1 MATSTGGGTNLG
13 HARAFNRRV
22 VLETIRLHGPL
33 SRADITRRTGLSVQT
48 ISNIAEELAAAGMLR
63 EEGRRQ
69 GGRGAPALDLAL
81 NPEGGFTFGLSIDHR
96 RLVVVLVDLSGR
108 QRHQSTI
115 AIDGLKPDAVLPVI
129 ARTVRAMAAK
139 EGAARERIW
148 GAGVAMPMVFEDGAP
163 VAFGP
168 SSMPAWQDF
177 PITARLAESLDMP
190 VLVENDATAAA
201 VGEQLYGV
209 GRRLRD
215 FFYIYVGVGVGGGMI
230 LSGHPYRGSAGRAG
244 ELGHVVVDPGG
255 RACACGNR
263 GCLERYAS
271 LSAAQAALGGLAEG
285 EAQVDVQALASSAP
299 ALGDWMDLAA
309 RHLRTASVIVSNLLD
324 PQAIV
329 IGGIIPEP
337 LLAGLM
343 RRLAADGIP
352 AGPRRIPILQ
362 AEVDL
367 ETPALGGAALPL
379 FAGLAPA
386 LSLMSKP
393 TNETGLAGRPPP
405 A

>member
-1 MATSTGGGTNLG
+1 MATSSGGGTNLG

-48 ISNIAEELAAAGMLR
+48 ISNIAEELATAGMLR

-81 NPEGGFTFGLSIDHR
+81 NPDGGFTFGLSIDHR
-96 RLVVVLVDLSGR
+96 RLVVLLVDIAGR
-108 QRHQSTI
+108 QRRQASL
-115 AIDGLKPDAVLPVI
+115 AIDGLAPDAVLPII
-129 ARTVRAMAAK
+129 ARTARAMAAE

-177 PITARLAESLDMP
+177 PITARLGESLDMP

-215 FFYIYVGVGVGGGMI
+215 FFYVYVGVGVGGGMI

-255 RACACGNR
+255 RPCSCGNR

-271 LSAAQAALGGLAEG
+271 LSAAQAALSGLAEG
-285 EAQVDVQALASSAP
+285 EAQVDVQALTAGAA
-299 ALGDWMDLAA
+299 ALDGWMDIAA

-343 RRLAADGIP
+343 RRLDTDGTHRP
-352 AGPRRIPILQ
+352 GQRSIPILQ

-393 TNETGLAGRPPP
+393 TG
-405 A
+405 

>member
-1 MATSTGGGTNLG
+1 MATSSGGGTNLG

-81 NPEGGFTFGLSIDHR
+81 DPDGGFTFGLSIDHR
-96 RLVVVLVDLSGR
+96 RLVVLLVDIAGR
-108 QRHQSTI
+108 QRRQASL
-115 AIDGLKPDAVLPVI
+115 AIDGLAPDAVLPII
-129 ARTVRAMAAK
+129 ARTARAMATE

-177 PITARLAESLDMP
+177 PIIARLGESLDMP

-215 FFYIYVGVGVGGGMI
+215 FFYVYVGVGVGGGMI

-255 RACACGNR
+255 RPCSCGNR

-285 EAQVDVQALASSAP
+285 EAQVDVQALTAGAA
-299 ALGDWMDLAA
+299 ALDGWMDIAA

-337 LLAGLM
+337 LLTGLM
-343 RRLAADGIP
+343 RRLDSDGT
-352 AGPRRIPILQ
+352 RRPGQRPIPILQ

-393 TNETGLAGRPPP
+393 TG
-405 A
+405 